1 MDPVFIAFLPGH
13 LDKSSAF
20 DIASSI
26 SIERTVFPSKRIYLS
41 GEAMS
46 TQSKHTVPE
55 KWPAHI
61 LVVEDD
67 PHVLRFMRDLLLTL
81 NIPSTLA
88 ADGQKAMEKLKS
100 DSFPLVFTDMNMP
113 NIDGLQLIVHIRD
126 HYPDTDVIAMT
137 GYSQDYDL
145 VDVIRAGAADYMTK
159 PFTIDEVEAKISRV
173 TREKLLFQRLQ
184 QELST
189 RQSTEK
195 NLNRQ
200 KNTLLEQVQL
210 QKNELLEANAALR
223 IILRQRDMEKNESIR
238 ALTTRFLN
246 EIVPTLEKLRKS
258 QLREVQHHYLDII
271 TMNLEEIFIP
281 SSQSKIFNHT
291 PLTVTETRVVNLI
304 KQQKSSKEIAD
315 LLQVSTGTIR
325 THRENIRKK
334 LQITN
339 TKKSLYKTLLS
350 IP

>member
-1 MDPVFIAFLPGH
+1 MIKQRKHAT
-13 LDKSSAF
+13 S
-20 DIASSI
+20 
-26 SIERTVFPSKRIYLS
+26 EEWPS
-41 GEAMS
+41 
-46 TQSKHTVPE
+46 
-55 KWPAHI
+55 HI

-67 PHVLRFMRDLLLTL
+67 PHVLHFMSDLLLTL

-88 ADGQKAMEKLKS
+88 ADGQEAINKLRS

-113 NIDGLQLIVHIRD
+113 NIDGLQLIVHIND

-145 VDVIRAGAADYMTK
+145 VDVIRAGAADYMSK
-159 PFTIDEVEAKISRV
+159 PFTIAEVEAKIRRV

-184 QELST
+184 QEIST
-189 RQSTEK
+189 RQFAER

-200 KNTLLEQVQL
+200 KNTLLEQVQH
-210 QKNELLEANAALR
+210 QKNELLETNAALR
-223 IILRQRDMEKNESIR
+223 IILRQRDMEKDESIR
-238 ALTTRFLN
+238 ALKTRFLN

-258 QLREVQHHYLDII
+258 QLREVQQHYLDII
-271 TMNLEEIFIP
+271 TINLEDICAP
-281 SSQSKIFNHT
+281 SSQGRIFSHT
-291 PLTVTETRVVNLI
+291 PLTETEARIVTLI
-304 KQQKSSKEIAD
+304 KQQKSSKDIAE

-339 TKKSLYKTLLS
+339 TRKNLYKTLLS
-350 IP
+350 TP